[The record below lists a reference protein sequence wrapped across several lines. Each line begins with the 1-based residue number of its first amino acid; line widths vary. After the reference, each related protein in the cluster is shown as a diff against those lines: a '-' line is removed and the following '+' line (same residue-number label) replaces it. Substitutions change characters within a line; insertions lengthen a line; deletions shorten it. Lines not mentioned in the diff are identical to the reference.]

1 MLSKS
6 AEILKTKR
14 SAGCPSLLPAGLSAI
29 PTKLEGRFV
38 RMKSLHLIGLMA
50 LAVAAVYGQPTNGPV
65 YWSAAKPD
73 CSSLNESPI
82 TIKNTS
88 GTTIGYSCYVSG
100 AFVWFAAGGVW
111 GTSIRVAAPASAAI
125 GVDYSFY
132 DTNGNNLSLDT
143 TGSYTESSNKVSFAL
158 YANQPAVVD
167 LLGATGNAPSYNDT
181 ATGSVYALFY
191 CPDATTCNNVLPQL
205 IYSAL
210 PTYSWSLSVPI
221 AWDDALSTQWSAE
234 GIDDGHVHRVSLV
247 IYNENQTATSYTVRV
262 YNSAGTLV
270 GTGKTP
276 LIPPLQNLGN
286 GSFGEGGTYGVLL
299 SEVISTPLP
308 SGIFKVLV
316 DGGSLF
322 SAVEVLQVNGPSA
335 TALQVAYDSAPT
347 STASPAAV
355 QRSNVRRL
363 RVTSTPKPVFSE
375 LPK

>member
-6 AEILKTKR
+6 AEILKTKTQHR
-14 SAGCPSLLPAGLSAI
+14 LSIIAASRAFCN
-29 PTKLEGRFV
+29 TNETGGRFV

-73 CSSLNESPI
+73 CSSLNESPV

-100 AFVWFAAGGVW
+100 TFVWFAAGGVW

-143 TGSYTESSNKVSFAL
+143 AGSYTESSNKVSFAL

-210 PTYSWSLSVPI
+210 PTYPWSLSVPI

-234 GIDDGHVHRVSLV
+234 GI
-247 IYNENQTATSYTVRV
+247 
-262 YNSAGTLV
+262 
-270 GTGKTP
+270 
-276 LIPPLQNLGN
+276 
-286 GSFGEGGTYGVLL
+286 
-299 SEVISTPLP
+299 
-308 SGIFKVLV
+308 
-316 DGGSLF
+316 
-322 SAVEVLQVNGPSA
+322 
-335 TALQVAYDSAPT
+335 
-347 STASPAAV
+347 
-355 QRSNVRRL
+355 
-363 RVTSTPKPVFSE
+363 
-375 LPK
+375 